1 MDALSQRIG
10 YLEMK
15 NKELRKEL
23 DVLKGVNN
31 GT

>member
-1 MDALSQRIG
+1 MDVLSQRIG
-10 YLEMK
+10 YLEME

-23 DVLKGVNN
+23 DVLKGVNS